1 MAALIIH
8 PQLRIS
14 TVDTFAIATTT
25 ISWKVVLTVDCIF
38 MRIYKPYSNDNPLYS
53 NESSTSKI
61 TFRDRRCQKRL
72 IEVIWS
78 LVKESNKSVLC
89 NPTISSTSNFVLQP
103 NSLLQETSPN
113 KVKHKPALLAIV
125 VCSQLQQLK
134 AIAVQKLLCCRI
146 HTIQ

>member
-1 MAALIIH
+1 M
-8 PQLRIS
+8 
-14 TVDTFAIATTT
+14 T
-25 ISWKVVLTVDCIF
+25 ILYIVTSQVL
-38 MRIYKPYSNDNPLYS
+38 
-53 NESSTSKI
+53 
-61 TFRDRRCQKRL
+61 QKLHLETEDAKSVL

-134 AIAVQKLLCCRI
+134 AIAVKKLLCCRI
-146 HTIQ
+146 HTIR